1 MAGTDKVADER
12 AAFDCGEAALDN
24 FLRDTVALR
33 RILGLRSLS
42 NDPLAHEQFDGR
54 EVTSVP
60 RHPIAAVMLAR
71 LAVDRSPPSSSTNAS
86 ASPRSPGTARGL
98 LAAIVL
104 SVAQSLFGV
113 PQAAA
118 QSTLPVEVELLLQR
132 AKIPKD
138 AVTMVV
144 QDAGSG
150 RSRLALNADQPM
162 NPASLEKL
170 LTTQAALD
178 LLGPAFTWST
188 PVWLEGTL
196 SRSEG
201 LPSDGGQT
209 LDGRVIFKGS
219 GDPRLV
225 AERLWLLMQRLR
237 QTGLR
242 TIRGDIV
249 IDQSAFDIADVAPER
264 FDNEPLRPYNVRP
277 QPFVAVQKSLL
288 LTFTPQPTR
297 GVATV
302 QVLPPLE
309 GVQIDATVPLAALDA
324 SCSDWRSKLGAQWG
338 SADASVVAAPNTTA
352 AAANTTTAAPQITN
366 ATTHVTRLRFTGSFA
381 AACGERTWPMAYP
394 DPAGYHARA
403 LGAMWSMLGGTL
415 TGTVRESRTGIAP
428 NAATTPPSFEFASSP
443 LAEVVRDINKYSNNT
458 MAQQLFLTLSLQRQG
473 KGSWEGSR
481 QVLRQWLAEQVK
493 VPARETK
500 ALVVDN
506 GSGLSRESRL
516 SAALLARVLQHAW
529 RGPAMPDLMA
539 SLPASGLDGTMRRSQ
554 LAQGRA
560 HLKTGSLR
568 DVAGIAGYV
577 LGTSGKRYVVVA
589 IVNHEF
595 ANAARPALDAL
606 VNWVGDD
613 YSF

>member
-1 MAGTDKVADER
+1 MPQLPDSEPTTREPGITRGVI
-12 AAFDCGEAALDN
+12 AAL
-24 FLRDTVALR
+24 AL
-33 RILGLRSLS
+33 SL
-42 NDPLAHEQFDGR
+42 
-54 EVTSVP
+54 
-60 RHPIAAVMLAR
+60 
-71 LAVDRSPPSSSTNAS
+71 
-86 ASPRSPGTARGL
+86 
-98 LAAIVL
+98 
-104 SVAQSLFGV
+104 AQGLFGA

-132 AKIPKD
+132 AKIPKT

-144 QDAGSG
+144 QDVGSG
-150 RSRLALNADQPM
+150 RARLALNEHRPM

-178 LLGPAFTWST
+178 LLGPAFTWGT
-188 PVWLEGTL
+188 PVWIDGALSKREGDAT
-196 SRSEG
+196 
-201 LPSDGGQT
+201 SDV
-209 LDGRVIFKGS
+209 LDGRVVVKGS

-225 AERLWLLMQRLR
+225 TERLWLLMQRLR

-277 QPFVAVQKSLL
+277 QPFVAAQKSLL
-288 LTFTPQPTR
+288 LTFTPQPSR

-302 QVLPPLE
+302 QLLPPLE
-309 GVQIDATVPLAALDA
+309 GVQVDATVPLAAQDA
-324 SCSDWRSKLGAQWG
+324 PCSDWRSKLGAQW
-338 SADASVVAAPNTTA
+338 SAVDASTSVASAVGNGATTAVGNGATTAGSSGATLAGSNGAAPAGSNG
-352 AAANTTTAAPQITN
+352 AAPAITPG
-366 ATTHVTRLRFTGSFA
+366 AMRLRFTGTFA

-394 DPAGYHARA
+394 DPTGWHARA

-415 TGTVRESRTGIAP
+415 TGTVRESRMSIAP
-428 NAATTPPSFEFASSP
+428 NPATTPPSLEFASSP

-473 KGSWEGSR
+473 KGTWEGSR

-493 VPARETK
+493 APARETK
-500 ALVVDN
+500 ELVVDN
-506 GSGLSRESRL
+506 GSGLSRESRVC
-516 SAALLARVLQHAW
+516 AALLARVLQHAW
-529 RGPAMPDLMA
+529 RGPSMPDLMA

-577 LGTSGKRYVVVA
+577 LGASGKRYVVVA

-595 ANAARPALDAL
+595 ANGARPALDAL

>member
-1 MAGTDKVADER
+1 MPVVPALATNGVVGALSRTQFRSGTSIIRRMPTMPAAARFTPAPGIVRGFIVA
-12 AAFDCGEAALDN
+12 F
-24 FLRDTVALR
+24 V
-33 RILGLRSLS
+33 LGL
-42 NDPLAHEQFDGR
+42 A
-54 EVTSVP
+54 
-60 RHPIAAVMLAR
+60 
-71 LAVDRSPPSSSTNAS
+71 
-86 ASPRSPGTARGL
+86 
-98 LAAIVL
+98 
-104 SVAQSLFGV
+104 GV
-113 PQAAA
+113 PHAAA

-150 RSRLALNADQPM
+150 RSRLALNAAQPM

-178 LLGPAFTWST
+178 ILGPAFTWTT
-188 PVWLEGTL
+188 PVWIEGAL
-196 SRSEG
+196 SK
-201 LPSDGGQT
+201 SDAAAPAQDSLA
-209 LDGRVIFKGS
+209 LDGRVVIKGS

-249 IDQSAFDIADVAPER
+249 IDQSGFDIADVAPDR
-264 FDNEPLRPYNVRP
+264 FDNEPLRAYNVRP
-277 QPFVAVQKSLL
+277 QAFVAAQKSLL
-288 LTFTPQPTR
+288 LTFTPQPAR

-309 GVQIDATVPLAALDA
+309 GVQIDAAVPLAAPDA
-324 SCSDWRSKLGAQWG
+324 GCSDWRTKLGAQWG
-338 SADASVVAAPNTTA
+338 TADASTTNVALGGGSNGAATSAGNGASTSAGNSSAVAVAAPSA
-352 AAANTTTAAPQITN
+352 
-366 ATTHVTRLRFTGSFA
+366 TRLRFTGTLA
-381 AACGERTWPMAYP
+381 AICGERTWPMAYP
-394 DPAGYHARA
+394 DPAGWHARA
-403 LGAMWSMLGGTL
+403 IGAMWSMLGGTL

-428 NAATTPPSFEFASSP
+428 NIATSPPSFEFASSP
-443 LAEVVRDINKYSNNT
+443 LAEVVRDINKFSNNT

-473 KGSWEGSR
+473 KGTWEGSR
-481 QVLRQWLAEQVK
+481 QVLRQWLTDQVK
-493 VPARETK
+493 APARETK
-500 ALVVDN
+500 ELVVEN
-506 GSGLSRESRL
+506 GSGLSRESRV

-577 LGTSGKRYVVVA
+577 LGMSGKRYVVVA

-595 ANAARPALDAL
+595 ANAARPAFDAL
-606 VNWVGDD
+606 VQWVGDD